1 MEGTQMTI
9 GRTTMAS
16 LLAATTIAALAIG
29 QQAYAKEQVKYVNCA
44 KPNASIQE
52 VVDKANKG
60 DPIIIFVEG
69 QCAENV
75 LIEADDVTLSG
86 NGSGLDTIGAWI
98 TGTITIRGAQR
109 VRVEYLHV
117 TGPGAGVVVTDG
129 AAATIAHN
137 ELVDNV
143 SDGVTVASFSFAR
156 VEFNTIT
163 GNGRPAPVFEAGIDV
178 YVNGTVRSRGNFIA
192 DNNYAAVEVGNMS
205 YFRSGVNTDGEP
217 PGPEDGDIILQ
228 KGCAQGDMAGTC
240 GASGTNAVEC
250 YRNGVCD
257 IRVSD
262 ITGFITL
269 SGLSN
274 FDVRNEVTINGN
286 IQAFGGS
293 LVHIRGGVRGSG
305 FVNCIADSISS
316 GAIPCFGMIPPA
328 P

>member
-1 MEGTQMTI
+1 MTI
-9 GRTTMAS
+9 GKSKIAP
-16 LLAATTIAALAIG
+16 LLAATTVAMLVVC
-29 QQAYAKEQVKYVNCA
+29 QQLYADEQKHEKVRYVDCTHN
-44 KPNASIQE
+44 NASIQE
-52 VVDKANKG
+52 AIDKSRNG
-60 DPIIIFVEG
+60 TPVTVFVSG
-69 QCAENV
+69 QCSENV
-75 LIEADDVTLSG
+75 LIEADDITLSG
-86 NGSGLDTIGAWI
+86 NGSGLGTIGAWI
-98 TGTITIRGAQR
+98 SGSITIRGAQR

-137 ELVDNV
+137 ELVDNE
-143 SDGVTVASFSFAR
+143 SDGVSVASFSFAR

-205 YFRSGVNTDGEP
+205 YFRSGVNTQGQP

-228 KGCAQGDMAGTC
+228 KGCTQGEQAGFC
-240 GASGTNAVEC
+240 GEPGTIALEC

-262 ITGFITL
+262 ITGYISL

-274 FDVRNEVTINGN
+274 FDVRDDVTINGHIN
-286 IQAFGGS
+286 AGGGS
-293 LVHIRGGVRGSG
+293 LVHIRGGVTG
-305 FVNCIADSISS
+305 
-316 GAIPCFGMIPPA
+316 
-328 P
+328 